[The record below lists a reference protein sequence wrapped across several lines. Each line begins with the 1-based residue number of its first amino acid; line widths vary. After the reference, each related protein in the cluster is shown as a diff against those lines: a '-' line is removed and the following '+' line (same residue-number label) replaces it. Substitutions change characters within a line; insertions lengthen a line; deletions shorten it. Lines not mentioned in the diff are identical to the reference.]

1 MVSKIPPVEPKNDGS
16 VTYGIGATVQ
26 YVENNGGR
34 ASLPSVTIGTEDGQS
49 HTTNYYSPM
58 TFDAKKRGVV
68 ASPVIDVS
76 YKPIENLAIGARAT
90 STEVGATVCWNF

>member
-1 MVSKIPPVEPKNDGS
+1 MPTFESNNGKFKA
-16 VTYGIGATVQ
+16 GIGATVQ

-34 ASLPSVTIGTEDGQS
+34 TSLPSVTFDIQEGQS

-58 TFDAKKRGVV
+58 TFGTKKRGVV

-90 STEVGATVCWNF
+90 STEIGGTVCWNF